1 MGEPRQRHVDGAACG
16 NPADAQRR
24 AGGADGQRREA
35 RCARRDRDQRAIGES
50 IVEVDLV
57 VGGSGTAI
65 IGSAPRSK
73 AGMAAAMESVSYE
86 FDTLITVAITGSLL
100 PMFYALFTP
109 VDASISL
116 TDALHTPA
124 LNDGARAGLDSSYLA
139 IFDYPGCRCCHCSDC
154 DCGDIPRQPEGD

>member
-1 MGEPRQRHVDGAACG
+1 MYYGVSSDNFPLMIAGLILLGAG
-16 NPADAQRR
+16 
-24 AGGADGQRREA
+24 AG
-35 RCARRDRDQRAIGES
+35 S
-50 IVEVDLV
+50 VMSV
-57 VGGSGTAI
+57 SSTAI

-86 FDTLITVAITGSLL
+86 FGTLITVAITGSLL

-139 IFDYPGCRCCHCSDC
+139 ILIILAVVAVIAAIATAVAFRGNPKETEYAH
-154 DCGDIPRQPEGD
+154 E